1 MCVCVCV
8 RREGKRSPAQSPALG
23 PARHGVNRR
32 TTPPPPPPLPPFYSW
47 GALEGGP
54 VTESSEEELPQPPP
68 PPPPPPLRR
77 EPPPP
82 PSPLLAALGASGG
95 AMAARGAP
103 RRLLLGSFWVAF
115 LLGQR
120 PESSVAAAAAARSSS
135 SPQQQNLPP
144 AGPTVRTFTPFYF
157 TVEPVDTLSVRASSV
172 ILNCSAYCESS
183 PKIEWKKDGTFLN
196 LVSDDRRQLLPD
208 GSLLINSVVHSK
220 HNKPD
225 EGHYQCVA
233 TVESLGTIVSRTAK
247 LTVAGLP
254 RFISQ
259 PESASVYRGNSIVL
273 NCEVNA
279 DLAPFVRWELDHEP
293 LFLDDRVFKL
303 PSGALI
309 ISNAT
314 DEDGGTYCCIIEI
327 GGSPKYSDE
336 AEIKVLPESEV
347 ASNQVFLRQPSS
359 LTKITGQN
367 AVLPC
372 VATGIPI
379 PVIRWTRNEEELV
392 TESSK
397 NYLLLAGGTLKI
409 NDITED
415 DAGTYTCIAENGNE
429 TIEAQADLIVQA
441 PPEFLKQPSNIYAH
455 ESMDIVFEC
464 DVTGKPTPTVKWVK
478 NGDVV
483 IPSDYFKIV
492 NEHDLQVLGLVK
504 SDEGFYQCI
513 ADNDVGNI
521 QSGAQ
526 LIILDHDV
534 AIPTL
539 PPTSLTSATTDHLAP
554 ATSGPLPS
562 APRDVVASLVSTRF
576 IKLTWRTPAS
586 DPHGDNLTYSVFY
599 TRETVNRE
607 RVENTSHP
615 GEMQVTIQNL
625 MPESVYV
632 FRVVAQ
638 NKHGPGES
646 SLPLKVAT
654 QPEVQLPGPAPN
666 IRAYANSPTSIT
678 ISWATPLSGNGEIQ
692 NYKLYYMEK
701 GADNEQDIDVG
712 GLSYTISGLKKY
724 TEYSFRV
731 VAYNK
736 HGPGVSTQDVVVRT
750 LSDVPSAA
758 PQNLTLEVQNSKSI
772 MMHWQPPPA
781 GTHNGQITGYKI
793 RYRKVT
799 RKSDVTDIV
808 GTQLSQLIEGLERG
822 TEYSFRVA
830 ALTVNGTGLP
840 TDWVSAETFESDL
853 DESRV
858 PEVPSSLHVRP
869 LVTSIVVSWTPPEN
883 QNIVVRGY
891 AIGYGVGSP
900 HAQTIKVDYK
910 QRYYTIENLDP
921 SSHYVITLKAYNNVG
936 EGIPLYESA
945 VTRAYTDTS
954 EVDLFVVN
962 APYTPVPDPSP
973 MMPPVGV
980 QASILSHDTIRITW
994 ADNSLP
1000 KNQKVSD
1007 ARYYTVRWKTNIPA
1021 NTKYK
1026 TANTTTL
1033 SFLVTGLKPNTLY
1046 EFSVMV
1052 TKGRRSSTWS
1062 MTAHGTTFELVPTS
1076 PPKDVTVVSKEGK
1089 PRTIIVNWQP
1099 PSEANGKI
1107 TGYIIYYSTDVNAE
1121 IHDWVI
1127 EPVVGNRLTHQI
1139 QELTL
1144 DTAYYFKIQA
1154 RNSKGMGPMSEAV
1167 QFRTPKALGS
1177 AGKGNRPVDV
1187 GPDYK
1192 TPMSG
1197 SNSPHGSPS
1206 PLEYNMLLV
1215 IIVSVGVI
1223 TIVVV
1228 VIVAVFCTRRTTS
1241 HQKKKRAA
1249 CKSVN
1254 GSHKYKGN
1262 SKDVKPP
1269 DLWIHHERLEL
1280 KPIDK
1285 SPDPNPIMT
1294 DTPIPRN
1301 SQDITPVDNSMDSNI
1316 HQRRNSYRG
1325 HESEDSMSTL
1335 AGRRGMRPKMMMPF
1349 DSQPPQPVISA
1360 HPIHSLDNP
1369 HHHFHSGSLA
1379 SPTCSYLHHQ
1389 ANPWPV
1395 GTSVSHSDRANSTES
1410 VRNTPSTDT
1419 MPASSSQT
1427 CCADH
1432 QEPESA
1438 TGSYLPSTQEEETSQ
1453 SLPTAHVRPSH
1464 PLKSFAVPAVPP
1476 TGATYDPA
1484 LPSTPLL
1491 SQQASSHPVHSV
1503 KTASIGTLGRT
1514 RPPMPVVVP
1523 SAPEVQETTRMLEDS
1538 ESNYEPDELTKE
1550 MAHLEGL
1557 MKDLNAITTA

>member
-1 MCVCVCV
+1 MVAW
-8 RREGKRSPAQSPALG
+8 K
-23 PARHGVNRR
+23 
-32 TTPPPPPPLPPFYSW
+32 PLP
-47 GALEGGP
+47 
-54 VTESSEEELPQPPP
+54 
-68 PPPPPPLRR
+68 
-77 EPPPP
+77 
-82 PSPLLAALGASGG
+82 
-95 AMAARGAP
+95 
-103 RRLLLGSFWVAF
+103 
-115 LLGQR
+115 LGQEQR
-120 PESSVAAAAAARSSS
+120 DDGSEAPTSGPGTVGLSTLVWWSGVLCVFVVWNQVAACLQRGGFGVFQATQDLGKLPEYFMDELRILLPTAIIWIRNV
-135 SPQQQNLPP
+135 SPKIHVLRLDPHLAVLWEGAN
-144 AGPTVRTFTPFYF
+144 VRTFTPFYF
-157 TVEPVDTLSVRASSV
+157 LVEPVDTLSIRGSSV
-172 ILNCSAYCESS
+172 VLNCSAYSEPS

-196 LVSDDRRQLLPD
+196 LISDDRRQLLPD
-208 GSLLINSVVHSK
+208 GSLFISNVVHSK

-225 EGHYQCVA
+225 EGYYQCVA
-233 TVESLGTIVSRTAK
+233 TVDSLGTIVSKTAK

-254 RFISQ
+254 RFTSQ
-259 PESASVYRGNSIVL
+259 PEPSSVYAGNSAVL

-279 DLAPFVRWELDHEP
+279 DLVLFVRWEQNRQP
-293 LFLDDRVFKL
+293 LLLDDRIIRL
-303 PSGALI
+303 PSGTLV
-309 ISNAT
+309 ISNT
-314 DEDGGTYCCIIEI
+314 TEGDGGLYRCIVES
-327 GGSPKYSDE
+327 GGPPKYSDE
-336 AEIKVLPESEV
+336 AELKILPDSEETP
-347 ASNQVFLRQPSS
+347 NLVFLKQPSS
-359 LTKITGQN
+359 LVRVIGQS

-372 VATGIPI
+372 VASGLPAPT
-379 PVIRWTRNEEELV
+379 IRWMKNEEALDI
-392 TESSK
+392 ESSER
-397 NYLLLAGGTLKI
+397 LVLLAGGSLEI
-409 NDITED
+409 SDITED
-415 DAGTYTCIAENGNE
+415 DAGTYFCIADNGND
-429 TIEAQADLIVQA
+429 TIETQAELTVQA
-441 PPEFLKQPSNIYAH
+441 QPEFLKQPANIYAH
-455 ESMDIVFEC
+455 ESMDIIFEC
-464 DVTGKPTPTVKWVK
+464 EVTGKPTPTVKWVK
-478 NGDVV
+478 NGDMV

-492 NEHDLQVLGLVK
+492 KEHNLQVLGLVK

-513 ADNDVGNI
+513 AENDVGNA
-521 QSGAQ
+521 QAGAQ
-526 LIILDHDV
+526 LIILEH
-534 AIPTL
+534 
-539 PPTSLTSATTDHLAP
+539 AP
-554 ATSGPLPS
+554 ATAGPLPS

-599 TRETVNRE
+599 TKEGIARE
-607 RVENTSHP
+607 RVENTSRP

-625 MPESVYV
+625 MPATVYI

-638 NKHGPGES
+638 NKHGSGES
-646 SLPLKVAT
+646 SAPLRVET

-666 IRAYANSPTSIT
+666 IRAYAASPTSIT
-678 ISWATPLSGNGEIQ
+678 VTWETPVSGNGEIQ

-701 GADNEQDIDVG
+701 GTDIEQDVDVSSH
-712 GLSYTISGLKKY
+712 SYTMHGLKKY

-736 HGPGVSTQDVVVRT
+736 HGPGVSTQDVAVRT

-758 PQNLTLEVQNSKSI
+758 PQNLTLEVRNSKSI
-772 MMHWQPPPA
+772 IIHWQPPSLA
-781 GTHNGQITGYKI
+781 TQNGPITGYKI
-793 RYRKVT
+793 RYRKAS
-799 RKSDVTDIV
+799 RKSDVTETLV
-808 GTQLSQLIEGLERG
+808 TGTQLSQLIEGLDRG
-822 TEYSFRVA
+822 TEYNFRVA
-830 ALTVNGTGLP
+830 ALTVNGTGP
-840 TDWVSAETFESDL
+840 ATDWLSAETFESDL
-853 DESRV
+853 DETRV

-891 AIGYGVGSP
+891 AIGYGIGSP

-921 SSHYVITLKAYNNVG
+921 SSHYVITLKAFNNVG

-945 VTRAYTDTS
+945 VTRPHTDTS
-954 EVDLFVVN
+954 EVDLFVIN
-962 APYTPVPDPSP
+962 APYTPVPDPTP

-1000 KNQKVSD
+1000 KHQKITDS
-1007 ARYYTVRWKTNIPA
+1007 RYYTVRWKTNIPA

-1026 TANTTTL
+1026 NANATTL
-1033 SFLVTGLKPNTLY
+1033 SYLVTGLKPNTLY

-1144 DTAYYFKIQA
+1144 DTPYYFKIQA

-1167 QFRTPKALGS
+1167 QFRTPK
-1177 AGKGNRPVDV
+1177 
-1187 GPDYK
+1187 
-1192 TPMSG
+1192 G

-1206 PLEYNMLLV
+1206 PLDSNMLLV
-1215 IIVSVGVI
+1215 IIVSVGII

-1228 VIVAVFCTRRTTS
+1228 VIIAVFCTRRTTS

-1316 HQRRNSYRG
+1316 HQRRNSYR
-1325 HESEDSMSTL
+1325 
-1335 AGRRGMRPKMMMPF
+1335 
-1349 DSQPPQPVISA
+1349 
-1360 HPIHSLDNP
+1360 
-1369 HHHFHSGSLA
+1369 
-1379 SPTCSYLHHQ
+1379 
-1389 ANPWPV
+1389 
-1395 GTSVSHSDRANSTES
+1395 ES

-1427 CCADH
+1427 CCTDH
-1432 QEPESA
+1432 QDPEGA
-1438 TGSYLPSTQEEETSQ
+1438 TSSSYLASSQEEDSGQ

-1464 PLKSFAVPAVPP
+1464 PLKSFAVPAIPP
-1476 TGATYDPA
+1476 PGPPTYDPA

-1491 SQQASSHPVHSV
+1491 SQQALNHHVHSV
-1503 KTASIGTLGRT
+1503 KTASIGTLGRS

-1538 ESNYEPDELTKE
+1538 ESSYEPDELTKE

>member
-1 MCVCVCV
+1 
-8 RREGKRSPAQSPALG
+8 
-23 PARHGVNRR
+23 
-32 TTPPPPPPLPPFYSW
+32 
-47 GALEGGP
+47 
-54 VTESSEEELPQPPP
+54 
-68 PPPPPPLRR
+68 
-77 EPPPP
+77 
-82 PSPLLAALGASGG
+82 
-95 AMAARGAP
+95 MAARGAA
-103 RRLLLGSFWVAF
+103 RRLLLGSLWLG
-115 LLGQR
+115 LLFGQR
-120 PESSVAAAAAARSSS
+120 PESSAAAAAARSSS
-135 SPQQQNLPP
+135 SSPQQNLPP

-157 TVEPVDTLSVRASSV
+157 IVEPVDTLSVRASSV

-254 RFISQ
+254 RFTTQ
-259 PESASVYRGNSIVL
+259 PESESVYRGNSIVL
-273 NCEVNA
+273 NCEVNP
-279 DLAPFVRWELDHEP
+279 DLAPFVRWELDHQP

-309 ISNAT
+309 VSNAT

-336 AEIKVLPESEV
+336 AEIKVLPESEI
-347 ASNQVFLRQPSS
+347 SSDLMFLRQPSS
-359 LTKITGQN
+359 LTKVTGQS

-372 VATGIPI
+372 VAAGIPI

-392 TESSK
+392 TESSQ
-397 NYLLLAGGTLKI
+397 NFLLLAGGTLKI

-415 DAGTYTCIAENGNE
+415 DTGTYTCIADNGNE
-429 TIEAQADLIVQA
+429 TIEAQADLTIQA

-464 DVTGKPTPTVKWVK
+464 DVTGKPSPTVKWVK

-492 NEHDLQVLGLVK
+492 DEHNLQVLGLVK

-513 ADNDVGNI
+513 AENDVGNI
-521 QSGAQ
+521 QAGAQ
-526 LIILDHDV
+526 LIIIDHDV

-554 ATSGPLPS
+554 ATTGPLPS

-586 DPHGDNLTYSVFY
+586 DPHGDNLTYSVYY
-599 TRETVNRE
+599 TKEAINRE

-625 MPESVYV
+625 MPETVYV
-632 FRVVAQ
+632 FRVVAH

-646 SLPLKVAT
+646 SVPLKVAT

-666 IRAYANSPTSIT
+666 IRAYAISPTSIT
-678 ISWATPLSGNGEIQ
+678 VSWATPLSGNGEIQ

-701 GADNEQDIDVG
+701 GTENEQDIDVG
-712 GLSYTISGLKKY
+712 GLSYTVTGLKKY
-724 TEYSFRV
+724 TEYSFRI

-736 HGPGVSTQDVVVRT
+736 HGPGVSTQDVVVQT

-758 PQNLTLEVQNSKSI
+758 PQNLSLEVQNSKSI
-772 MMHWQPPPA
+772 MMLWQPPPA

-799 RKSDVTDIV
+799 RKSDVTESIV

-830 ALTVNGTGLP
+830 ALTVNGTGLS
-840 TDWVSAETFESDL
+840 TDWISAETFESDL

-1033 SFLVTGLKPNTLY
+1033 SFLVSGLKPNTLY

-1167 QFRTPKALGS
+1167 QFRTPKALGA

-1187 GPDYK
+1187 GTDYK

-1206 PLEYNMLLV
+1206 PLEYNLLLV

-1438 TGSYLPSTQEEETSQ
+1438 TGSYLPSTQEEETGQ
-1453 SLPTAHVRPSH
+1453 NLPTAHVRPSH

-1523 SAPEVQETTRMLEDS
+1523 SAPEVQETTRMLEDT

>member
-1 MCVCVCV
+1 
-8 RREGKRSPAQSPALG
+8 
-23 PARHGVNRR
+23 
-32 TTPPPPPPLPPFYSW
+32 
-47 GALEGGP
+47 
-54 VTESSEEELPQPPP
+54 
-68 PPPPPPLRR
+68 
-77 EPPPP
+77 
-82 PSPLLAALGASGG
+82 
-95 AMAARGAP
+95 MAARGA
-103 RRLLLGSFWVAF
+103 RRLLVGSFWVVF
-115 LLGQR
+115 LFGQR
-120 PESSVAAAAAARSSS
+120 PELSAAARSSS
-135 SPQQQNLPP
+135 SPQQNLPP

-157 TVEPVDTLSVRASSV
+157 IVEPVDTLSVRASSV
-172 ILNCSAYCESS
+172 ILNCSAYCELS

-196 LVSDDRRQLLPD
+196 LVSDDRRQLLSD

-254 RFISQ
+254 RFTSQ
-259 PESASVYRGNSIVL
+259 PESASVYRGSSIIL

-279 DLAPFVRWELDHEP
+279 DLTPFVRWELDHQP

-327 GGSPKYSDE
+327 GGAPKYSDE
-336 AEIKVLPESEV
+336 AEIKVLPESEI
-347 ASNQVFLRQPSS
+347 ASNLVFLRQPLS
-359 LTKITGQN
+359 LTKVTGQN
-367 AVLPC
+367 AILPC
-372 VATGIPI
+372 VAAGIPI

-392 TESSK
+392 TESSQ
-397 NYLLLAGGTLKI
+397 NFLLLAGGILKI

-415 DAGTYTCIAENGNE
+415 DAGTYTCIADNGNE

-441 PPEFLKQPSNIYAH
+441 APEFLKQPSNIYAH

-464 DVTGKPTPTVKWVK
+464 DVAGKPTPSVKWVK

-492 NEHDLQVLGLVK
+492 NEHNLQVLGLVK

-521 QSGAQ
+521 QAGAQ

-554 ATSGPLPS
+554 ATTGPLPS

-586 DPHGDNLTYSVFY
+586 DPHGDNITYSVFY
-599 TRETVNRE
+599 TKEGINRE
-607 RVENTSHP
+607 RVENTSHS

-632 FRVVAQ
+632 FRVVAH

-646 SLPLKVAT
+646 SVPLKVAT

-666 IRAYANSPTSIT
+666 IRAYANSPTSVT

-701 GADNEQDIDVG
+701 GTDNEQDIDVG
-712 GLSYTISGLKKY
+712 GLSYTINGLKKY

-799 RKSDVTDIV
+799 RKSDVTESIV

-830 ALTVNGTGLP
+830 ALTVNGTGP
-840 TDWVSAETFESDL
+840 STDWVSAETFESDL

-945 VTRAYTDTS
+945 VTRAYT
-954 EVDLFVVN
+954 
-962 APYTPVPDPSP
+962 VPDPSP

-1167 QFRTPKALGS
+1167 QFRTPKAESSDKMSNDQALGS
-1177 AGKGNRPVDV
+1177 GGKGNPVDV
-1187 GPDYK
+1187 GTDYK

-1206 PLEYNMLLV
+1206 PLEYNMLLI

-1379 SPTCSYLHHQ
+1379 SPTCNYLHHQ

-1432 QEPESA
+1432 QESESA
-1438 TGSYLPSTQEEETSQ
+1438 TGSYLPSTQEEEASQ
-1453 SLPTAHVRPSH
+1453 NLPTAHVRPSH

-1491 SQQASSHPVHSV
+1491 SQQTSSHPVHSV

>member
-1 MCVCVCV
+1 
-8 RREGKRSPAQSPALG
+8 
-23 PARHGVNRR
+23 
-32 TTPPPPPPLPPFYSW
+32 
-47 GALEGGP
+47 
-54 VTESSEEELPQPPP
+54 
-68 PPPPPPLRR
+68 
-77 EPPPP
+77 
-82 PSPLLAALGASGG
+82 
-95 AMAARGAP
+95 MAAGRA
-103 RRLLLGSFWVAF
+103 RRLLGSLWIAL
-115 LLGQR
+115 LLGQ
-120 PESSVAAAAAARSSS
+120 PDPAGAAARSGSQS
-135 SPQQQNLPP
+135 LL
-144 AGPTVRTFTPFYF
+144 AGSLVRTFTPFYF
-157 TVEPVDTLSVRASSV
+157 LVEPVDVLSVRGASV
-172 ILNCSAYCESS
+172 IMNCSAYCETS

-225 EGHYQCVA
+225 EGYYQCVA
-233 TVESLGTIVSRTAK
+233 TVESLGTIISRTAK

-254 RFISQ
+254 RFTSQ
-259 PESASVYRGNSIVL
+259 PESSSVSKGNSAIL
-273 NCEVNA
+273 NCEVNV
-279 DLAPFVRWELDHEP
+279 DLAPFVRWEQDRQP
-293 LFLDDRVFKL
+293 VFLDERVFKL

-314 DEDGGTYCCIIEI
+314 DADGGVYRCIVES
-327 GGSPKYSDE
+327 GGTPKYSDE
-336 AEIKVLPESEV
+336 AELKILPDPEEP
-347 ASNQVFLRQPSS
+347 QKLVFVRQPSS
-359 LTKITGQN
+359 LTKVTGQS
-367 AVLPC
+367 AVFPC
-372 VATGIPI
+372 VAIGFPA
-379 PVIRWTRNEEELV
+379 PSIRWTRNEEELI
-392 TESSK
+392 TEGHGRF
-397 NYLLLAGGTLKI
+397 LLLAGGSLELS
-409 NDITED
+409 DVTEG
-415 DAGTYTCIAENGNE
+415 DAGTYTCIADNGNE
-429 TIEAQADLIVQA
+429 TIEAQAELAVQV
-441 PPEFLKQPSNIYAH
+441 PPEFLKRPANIYAH

-464 DVTGKPTPTVKWVK
+464 EVTGKPTPTVKWVK
-478 NGDVV
+478 NGDMV

-492 NEHDLQVLGLVK
+492 KEHNLQVLGLVK

-513 ADNDVGNI
+513 AENDVGNA
-521 QSGAQ
+521 QAGAQ
-526 LIILDHDV
+526 LIILDLDV

-539 PPTSLTSATTDHLAP
+539 PPTSLTSATNDHLAP
-554 ATSGPLPS
+554 ATTGPLPS
-562 APRDVVASLVSTRF
+562 APRDVVATLVSTRF
-576 IKLTWRTPAS
+576 IRLTWRTPVS
-586 DPHGDNLTYSVFY
+586 DPQGDNLTYSIFY
-599 TRETVNRE
+599 TKEGINRE
-607 RVENTSHP
+607 RVENTSRP
-615 GEMQVTIQNL
+615 GETQVTIQNL
-625 MPESVYV
+625 MPETVYV

-646 SLPLKVAT
+646 SVPLKVAT

-666 IRAYANSPTSIT
+666 IRAYATSPTSVT
-678 ISWATPLSGNGEIQ
+678 VSWETPLSGNGEIQ

-701 GADNEQDIDVG
+701 GQDTEQDVDVG
-712 GLSYTISGLKKY
+712 GLSYTINGLKKY

-736 HGPGVSTQDVVVRT
+736 HGPGVSTQDVVART
-750 LSDVPSAA
+750 LSDVPSAP
-758 PQNLTLEVQNSKSI
+758 PQNLTLEVRNSKSI
-772 MMHWQPPPA
+772 MLHWQPPPA
-781 GTHNGQITGYKI
+781 GTHSGQITGYKI
-793 RYRKVT
+793 RYRKVS
-799 RKSDVTDIV
+799 RKSDVTESIG
-808 GTQLSQLIEGLERG
+808 GTQLFQLIEGLERG

-830 ALTVNGTGLP
+830 ALTVNGTGP
-840 TDWVSAETFESDL
+840 ATDWVSAETFESDL
-853 DESRV
+853 DETRV

-891 AIGYGVGSP
+891 AIGYGIGSP

-921 SSHYVITLKAYNNVG
+921 SSHYVITLKAFNNVG

-945 VTRAYTDTS
+945 VTRPHS
-954 EVDLFVVN
+954 
-962 APYTPVPDPSP
+962 VPDPSP

-1000 KNQKVSD
+1000 KNQKITD

-1026 TANTTTL
+1026 TANATTL
-1033 SFLVTGLKPNTLY
+1033 SYLVTGLKPNTLY

-1144 DTAYYFKIQA
+1144 DTPYYFKIQA

-1167 QFRTPKALGS
+1167 QFRTPKAESSDKMPNDQASGS
-1177 AGKGNRPVDV
+1177 AGKGSRPLDI

-1192 TPMSG
+1192 PPLGG
-1197 SNSPHGSPS
+1197 SNSPHGSPTS
-1206 PLEYNMLLV
+1206 PLDSNMLLV

-1223 TIVVV
+1223 TIVIV

-1379 SPTCSYLHHQ
+1379 SPTRSYLHHQ
-1389 ANPWPV
+1389 VNPWPI
-1395 GTSVSHSDRANSTES
+1395 GTSMSHSDRANSTES

-1419 MPASSSQT
+1419 MPAASSQT
-1427 CCADH
+1427 CADH
-1432 QEPESA
+1432 QDPESSA
-1438 TGSYLPSTQEEETSQ
+1438 GSYLANAQEEDSAQ

-1476 TGATYDPA
+1476 AGATYDPA

-1491 SQQASSHPVHSV
+1491 TQQASNHPVHSV

-1523 SAPEVQETTRMLEDS
+1523 SAPDVQETARMLEDS

>member
-1 MCVCVCV
+1 
-8 RREGKRSPAQSPALG
+8 
-23 PARHGVNRR
+23 
-32 TTPPPPPPLPPFYSW
+32 
-47 GALEGGP
+47 
-54 VTESSEEELPQPPP
+54 
-68 PPPPPPLRR
+68 
-77 EPPPP
+77 
-82 PSPLLAALGASGG
+82 
-95 AMAARGAP
+95 MAAERGA
-103 RRLLLGSFWVAF
+103 RRLPGTSSLRLCCLLLLLPLLLG
-115 LLGQR
+115 R
-120 PESSVAAAAAARSSS
+120 PPPAAAARSGSPPQSAGSS
-135 SPQQQNLPP
+135 I
-144 AGPTVRTFTPFYF
+144 RKFTPFYF
-157 TVEPVDTLSVRASSV
+157 LVEPVDTLSVRGSSV
-172 ILNCSAYCESS
+172 ILNCSAYSEPS

-208 GSLLINSVVHSK
+208 GSLFISNVVHSK

-225 EGHYQCVA
+225 EGYYQCVA

-254 RFISQ
+254 RFASQ
-259 PESASVYRGNSIVL
+259 PEPSSVYAGNSAIL
-273 NCEVNA
+273 NCEVNV
-279 DLAPFVRWELDHEP
+279 DLVPFVRWEQNRQP
-293 LFLDDRVFKL
+293 LLLDDRIIKL
-303 PSGALI
+303 PSGTLVI
-309 ISNAT
+309 NNAT
-314 DEDGGTYCCIIEI
+314 EGDGGLYRCVVES
-327 GGSPKYSDE
+327 GGPPKYSDE
-336 AEIKVLPESEV
+336 AELKVLLPDPEFT
-347 ASNQVFLRQPSS
+347 SNLVFLKQPSS
-359 LTKITGQN
+359 LVRVIGQSV
-367 AVLPC
+367 VLPC
-372 VATGIPI
+372 VASGLPI
-379 PVIRWTRNEEELV
+379 PTIRWMKNEEALD
-392 TESSK
+392 TESSEK
-397 NYLLLAGGTLKI
+397 LVLLAGGSLEI
-409 NDITED
+409 SDVTED
-415 DAGTYTCIAENGNE
+415 DAGTYFCIADNGNE
-429 TIEAQADLIVQA
+429 TIEAQAELTVQA
-441 PPEFLKQPSNIYAH
+441 QPEFLKQPTNIYAH

-464 DVTGKPTPTVKWVK
+464 EVTGKPTPTVKWIK
-478 NGDVV
+478 NGDMV

-492 NEHDLQVLGLVK
+492 KEHNLQVLGLVK

-513 ADNDVGNI
+513 AENDVGNA
-521 QSGAQ
+521 QAGAQ
-526 LIILDHDV
+526 LIILEH
-534 AIPTL
+534 
-539 PPTSLTSATTDHLAP
+539 AP
-554 ATSGPLPS
+554 ATTGPLPS

-599 TRETVNRE
+599 TKEGIARE
-607 RVENTSHP
+607 RVENTSRP

-625 MPESVYV
+625 MPATVYV

-638 NKHGPGES
+638 NKHGSGES
-646 SLPLKVAT
+646 SAPLRVET

-666 IRAYANSPTSIT
+666 IRAYAASPTSIT
-678 ISWATPLSGNGEIQ
+678 VTWETPLSGNGEIQ

-701 GADNEQDIDVG
+701 GTDKEQDVDV
-712 GLSYTISGLKKY
+712 SSHSHTINGLKKY

-736 HGPGVSTQDVVVRT
+736 HGPGVSTQDVAVRT
-750 LSDVPSAA
+750 LSDVPGAA
-758 PQNLTLEVQNSKSI
+758 PQNLSLEVRNSKSI
-772 MMHWQPPPA
+772 VIHWQPPPPA
-781 GTHNGQITGYKI
+781 TQNGQIIGYKI
-793 RYRKVT
+793 RYRKAS
-799 RKSDVTDIV
+799 RKSDVTETLV
-808 GTQLSQLIEGLERG
+808 PGTQLSQLIEGLDRG
-822 TEYSFRVA
+822 TEYNFRVA
-830 ALTVNGTGLP
+830 ALTVNGTGP
-840 TDWVSAETFESDL
+840 ATDWLSAETFESDL
-853 DESRV
+853 DETRV

-891 AIGYGVGSP
+891 AIGYGIGSP

-921 SSHYVITLKAYNNVG
+921 SSHYVITLKAFNNVG

-945 VTRAYTDTS
+945 VTRPHTDTS
-954 EVDLFVVN
+954 EVDLFVIN
-962 APYTPVPDPSP
+962 APYTPVPDPTP

-1000 KNQKVSD
+1000 KHQKITDS
-1007 ARYYTVRWKTNIPA
+1007 RYYTVRWKTNIPA

-1026 TANTTTL
+1026 NANATTL
-1033 SFLVTGLKPNTLY
+1033 SYLVTGLKANTLY

-1062 MTAHGTTFELVPTS
+1062 MTAHGTTFEFVPTS

-1144 DTAYYFKIQA
+1144 DTPYYFKIQA

-1167 QFRTPKALGS
+1167 QFRTPKASGS
-1177 AGKGNRPVDV
+1177 AGKGSRLPDL
-1187 GPDYK
+1187 GSDYK
-1192 TPMSG
+1192 PPMSG
-1197 SNSPHGSPS
+1197 SNSPHGSPTS
-1206 PLEYNMLLV
+1206 PLDSSMLLV
-1215 IIVSVGVI
+1215 IIVSVGVV

-1228 VIVAVFCTRRTTS
+1228 VVIAVFCTRRTTS

-1349 DSQPPQPVISA
+1349 DSQPPQ
-1360 HPIHSLDNP
+1360 
-1369 HHHFHSGSLA
+1369 
-1379 SPTCSYLHHQ
+1379 Q
-1389 ANPWPV
+1389 
-1395 GTSVSHSDRANSTES
+1395 S

-1427 CCADH
+1427 CCTDH
-1432 QEPESA
+1432 QDPEGA
-1438 TGSYLPSTQEEETSQ
+1438 TSSSYLASSQEEDSGQ

-1464 PLKSFAVPAVPP
+1464 PLKSFAVPAIPP
-1476 TGATYDPA
+1476 PGPPTYDPT

-1491 SQQASSHPVHSV
+1491 SQQALNHHIHSV
-1503 KTASIGTLGRT
+1503 KTASIGTLGRS

-1538 ESNYEPDELTKE
+1538 ESSYEPDELTKE

>member
-1 MCVCVCV
+1 
-8 RREGKRSPAQSPALG
+8 
-23 PARHGVNRR
+23 
-32 TTPPPPPPLPPFYSW
+32 
-47 GALEGGP
+47 
-54 VTESSEEELPQPPP
+54 
-68 PPPPPPLRR
+68 
-77 EPPPP
+77 
-82 PSPLLAALGASGG
+82 
-95 AMAARGAP
+95 MAAHGAP
-103 RRLLLGSFWVAF
+103 WRLLLGSFWVAF

-120 PESSVAAAAAARSSS
+120 PESSVAAAAARSSS
-135 SPQQQNLPP
+135 SPQQQSLPP

-157 TVEPVDTLSVRASSV
+157 IVEPVDTLSVRASSV

-336 AEIKVLPESEV
+336 AEIKVLPESDV

-392 TESSK
+392 TESSQ

-409 NDITED
+409 NDITEG
-415 DAGTYTCIAENGNE
+415 DAGTYTCIADNGNE

-521 QSGAQ
+521 QAGAQ
-526 LIILDHDV
+526 LIILDH
-534 AIPTL
+534 
-539 PPTSLTSATTDHLAP
+539 AP

-599 TRETVNRE
+599 TKETVNRE

-701 GADNEQDIDVG
+701 AADNEQDIDVG

-799 RKSDVTDIV
+799 RKSDVTESIV
-808 GTQLSQLIEGLERG
+808 GTQLSQLIGGLEQG

>member
-1 MCVCVCV
+1 
-8 RREGKRSPAQSPALG
+8 
-23 PARHGVNRR
+23 
-32 TTPPPPPPLPPFYSW
+32 
-47 GALEGGP
+47 
-54 VTESSEEELPQPPP
+54 
-68 PPPPPPLRR
+68 
-77 EPPPP
+77 
-82 PSPLLAALGASGG
+82 
-95 AMAARGAP
+95 MAAERRA
-103 RRLLLGSFWVAF
+103 RRLLSTSSFWLCC
-115 LLGQR
+115 LLLLERRASG
-120 PESSVAAAAAARSSS
+120 AAAARSG
-135 SPQQQNLPP
+135 SPPQFP
-144 AGPTVRTFTPFYF
+144 GFSIRTFTPFYF
-157 TVEPVDTLSVRASSV
+157 LVEPVDTLSIRGSSV
-172 ILNCSAYCESS
+172 ILNCSAYSEPS

-208 GSLLINSVVHSK
+208 GSLFISNVVHSK

-225 EGHYQCVA
+225 EGYYQCVA

-254 RFISQ
+254 RFSSQ
-259 PESASVYRGNSIVL
+259 PEPSSVYVGNSAIL

-279 DLAPFVRWELDHEP
+279 DLVPFVRWEQNRQP
-293 LFLDDRVFKL
+293 LLLDDRLTKL
-303 PSGALI
+303 PSGTLV

-314 DEDGGTYCCIIEI
+314 EGDGGLYRCIVES
-327 GGSPKYSDE
+327 GGPPKYTDE
-336 AEIKVLPESEV
+336 VELKVLPEMRAVSALEARDSTTEWLTFKDPEV
-347 ASNQVFLRQPSS
+347 TSNLVFLKQPSS
-359 LTKITGQN
+359 LVRVIGQS

-372 VATGIPI
+372 VASGLPTPT
-379 PVIRWTRNEEELV
+379 IRWMKNEEALD
-392 TESSK
+392 TESSER
-397 NYLLLAGGTLKI
+397 LVLLAGGSLEI
-409 NDITED
+409 SDVTED
-415 DAGTYTCIAENGNE
+415 DAGTYFCIADNGNE
-429 TIEAQADLIVQA
+429 TIEAQAELTVQA
-441 PPEFLKQPSNIYAH
+441 QPEFLKQPTNIYAH

-464 DVTGKPTPTVKWVK
+464 EVTGKPTPTVKWVK
-478 NGDVV
+478 NGDMV

-492 NEHDLQVLGLVK
+492 KEHNLQVLGLVK

-513 ADNDVGNI
+513 AENDVGNA
-521 QSGAQ
+521 QAGAQ
-526 LIILDHDV
+526 LIILEHDV

-554 ATSGPLPS
+554 ATTGPLPS

-599 TRETVNRE
+599 TKEGIARE
-607 RVENTSHP
+607 RVENTSRP

-625 MPESVYV
+625 MPATVYI
-632 FRVVAQ
+632 FRVMAQ
-638 NKHGPGES
+638 NKHGSGES
-646 SLPLKVAT
+646 SAPLRVET

-666 IRAYANSPTSIT
+666 IRAYATSPTSIT
-678 ISWATPLSGNGEIQ
+678 VTWETPLSGNGEIQ

-701 GADNEQDIDVG
+701 GTDKEQDVDV
-712 GLSYTISGLKKY
+712 SSHSHTINGLKKY

-736 HGPGVSTQDVVVRT
+736 HGPGVSTQDVAVQT
-750 LSDVPSAA
+750 FSDVPSAA
-758 PQNLTLEVQNSKSI
+758 PQNLSLEVRNSKI
-772 MMHWQPPPA
+772 IVIHWQPPPPA
-781 GTHNGQITGYKI
+781 TQNGQITGYKV
-793 RYRKVT
+793 RYRKAS
-799 RKSDVTDIV
+799 RKSDVTETLV
-808 GTQLSQLIEGLERG
+808 TGTQLSQLIEGLDRG
-822 TEYSFRVA
+822 TEYNFRVA
-830 ALTVNGTGLP
+830 ALTVNGTGP
-840 TDWVSAETFESDL
+840 ATDWLSAETFESDL
-853 DESRV
+853 DETRV

-891 AIGYGVGSP
+891 AIGYGIGSP

-921 SSHYVITLKAYNNVG
+921 SSHYVITLKAFNNVG

-945 VTRAYTDTS
+945 VTRPHT
-954 EVDLFVVN
+954 
-962 APYTPVPDPSP
+962 VPDPTP

-1000 KNQKVSD
+1000 KHQKITDS
-1007 ARYYTVRWKTNIPA
+1007 RYYTVRWKTNIPA

-1026 TANTTTL
+1026 NANATTL
-1033 SFLVTGLKPNTLY
+1033 SYLVTGLKPNTLY

-1144 DTAYYFKIQA
+1144 DTPYYFKIQA

-1167 QFRTPKALGS
+1167 QFRTPKDS
-1177 AGKGNRPVDV
+1177 
-1187 GPDYK
+1187 
-1192 TPMSG
+1192 
-1197 SNSPHGSPS
+1197 
-1206 PLEYNMLLV
+1206 NMLLV

-1228 VIVAVFCTRRTTS
+1228 VIIAVFCTRRTTS

-1369 HHHFHSGSLA
+1369 HHHFHSSSLA
-1379 SPTCSYLHHQ
+1379 SPARSHLYH
-1389 ANPWPV
+1389 PGSSWPI
-1395 GTSVSHSDRANSTES
+1395 GTSMSLSDRANSTES

-1427 CCADH
+1427 CCTDH
-1432 QEPESA
+1432 QDPEGA
-1438 TGSYLPSTQEEETSQ
+1438 TSSSYLASSQEEDSGQ

-1464 PLKSFAVPAVPP
+1464 PLKSFAVPAIPP
-1476 TGATYDPA
+1476 PGPPTYDPA

-1491 SQQASSHPVHSV
+1491 SQQALNHHIHSV
-1503 KTASIGTLGRT
+1503 KTASIGTLGRS

-1538 ESNYEPDELTKE
+1538 ESSYEPDELTKE

>member
-1 MCVCVCV
+1 
-8 RREGKRSPAQSPALG
+8 
-23 PARHGVNRR
+23 
-32 TTPPPPPPLPPFYSW
+32 
-47 GALEGGP
+47 
-54 VTESSEEELPQPPP
+54 
-68 PPPPPPLRR
+68 
-77 EPPPP
+77 
-82 PSPLLAALGASGG
+82 
-95 AMAARGAP
+95 MAAEPGAW
-103 RRLLLGSFWVAF
+103 RLLSTSFWLCCLLLLGRRAPGV
-115 LLGQR
+115 
-120 PESSVAAAAAARSSS
+120 AAARSGSPPQSS
-135 SPQQQNLPP
+135 GSSI
-144 AGPTVRTFTPFYF
+144 RTFTPFYF
-157 TVEPVDTLSVRASSV
+157 LVEPVDTLSVRGSSV
-172 ILNCSAYCESS
+172 ILNCSAYSEPS
-183 PKIEWKKDGTFLN
+183 PKIEWKKDGTLLN

-208 GSLLINSVVHSK
+208 GSLFISSVVHSK

-225 EGHYQCVA
+225 EGYYQCVA

-254 RFISQ
+254 RFASQ
-259 PESASVYRGNSIVL
+259 PEPSSVYVGNSAVL

-279 DLAPFVRWELDHEP
+279 DLVPFVRWEQNKQP
-293 LFLDDRVFKL
+293 LLLDDRVIKL
-303 PSGALI
+303 PSGMLV

-314 DEDGGTYCCIIEI
+314 EGDGGLYRCMVES
-327 GGSPKYSDE
+327 GGPPKYSEE
-336 AEIKVLPESEV
+336 AELKVLPDPG
-347 ASNQVFLRQPSS
+347 ATSNLVFLKQPSS
-359 LTKITGQN
+359 LIRVIGQS

-372 VATGIPI
+372 VASGLPTPS
-379 PVIRWTRNEEELV
+379 IRWVKNQETV
-392 TESSK
+392 DTESSGR
-397 NYLLLAGGTLKI
+397 LVLLAGGSLEI
-409 NDITED
+409 DDVTED
-415 DAGTYTCIAENGNE
+415 DAGTYFCIADNGNE
-429 TIEAQADLIVQA
+429 TIEAQAELTVQA
-441 PPEFLKQPSNIYAH
+441 QPEFLKQPTNIYAH

-464 DVTGKPTPTVKWVK
+464 EVTGKPTPTVKWVK
-478 NGDVV
+478 NGDMV

-492 NEHDLQVLGLVK
+492 KEHNLQVLGLVK

-513 ADNDVGNI
+513 AENDVGNA
-521 QSGAQ
+521 QAGAQ
-526 LIILDHDV
+526 LIILEHDV

-554 ATSGPLPS
+554 ATAGPLPS

-599 TRETVNRE
+599 TKEGIARE
-607 RVENTSHP
+607 RVENTSRP

-625 MPESVYV
+625 MPATVYI
-632 FRVVAQ
+632 FRVMAQ

-646 SLPLKVAT
+646 SAPLRVET

-666 IRAYANSPTSIT
+666 IRACATSPTSIT
-678 ISWATPLSGNGEIQ
+678 VTWETPLSGNGEIQ

-701 GADNEQDIDVG
+701 GTDKEQDVDV
-712 GLSYTISGLKKY
+712 SSHSHTINGLKKY

-736 HGPGVSTQDVVVRT
+736 HGPGVSTQDVAVRT
-750 LSDVPSAA
+750 FSDVPSAA
-758 PQNLTLEVQNSKSI
+758 PQNLSLEVRNSKSI
-772 MMHWQPPPA
+772 VIHWQPPPPA
-781 GTHNGQITGYKI
+781 AQNGEITGYKV
-793 RYRKVT
+793 RYRKAS
-799 RKSDVTDIV
+799 RKSDVTETLV
-808 GTQLSQLIEGLERG
+808 SGTQLSQLIEGLDRG
-822 TEYSFRVA
+822 TEYNFRVA
-830 ALTVNGTGLP
+830 ALTVNGTGP
-840 TDWVSAETFESDL
+840 ATDWLSAETFESDL
-853 DESRV
+853 DETRV

-891 AIGYGVGSP
+891 AIGYGIGSP

-921 SSHYVITLKAYNNVG
+921 SSHYVITLKAFNNVG

-945 VTRAYTDTS
+945 VTRPHTDTS
-954 EVDLFVVN
+954 EVDLFVIN
-962 APYTPVPDPSP
+962 APYTPVPDPTP

-1000 KNQKVSD
+1000 KHQKITDS
-1007 ARYYTVRWKTNIPA
+1007 RYYTVRWKTNIPA

-1026 TANTTTL
+1026 NANATTL
-1033 SFLVTGLKPNTLY
+1033 SYLVTGLKPNTLY

-1144 DTAYYFKIQA
+1144 DTPYYFKIQA

-1167 QFRTPKALGS
+1167 QFRTPKASGS
-1177 AGKGNRPVDV
+1177 AGKGSRLPDL
-1187 GPDYK
+1187 GSDYK
-1192 TPMSG
+1192 PPMSG
-1197 SNSPHGSPS
+1197 SNSPHGSPTS
-1206 PLEYNMLLV
+1206 PLDSNMLLV

-1228 VIVAVFCTRRTTS
+1228 VIIAVFCTRRTTS

-1369 HHHFHSGSLA
+1369 HHHFHSSSLA
-1379 SPTCSYLHHQ
+1379 SPARSHLYHPGS
-1389 ANPWPV
+1389 PWPI
-1395 GTSVSHSDRANSTES
+1395 GTSMSLSDRANSTES

-1427 CCADH
+1427 CCTDH
-1432 QEPESA
+1432 QDPEGA
-1438 TGSYLPSTQEEETSQ
+1438 TSSSYLASSQEEDSGQ

-1464 PLKSFAVPAVPP
+1464 PLKSFAVPAIPP
-1476 TGATYDPA
+1476 TGPPTYDPA

-1491 SQQASSHPVHSV
+1491 SQQALNHHIHAV
-1503 KTASIGTLGRT
+1503 KTASIGTLGRS

-1538 ESNYEPDELTKE
+1538 ESSYEPDELTKE

>member
-1 MCVCVCV
+1 MAAERGARLPGAASFWLGCLLLLG
-8 RREGKRSPAQSPALG
+8 RRAPAGAARSNSA
-23 PARHGVNRR
+23 
-32 TTPPPPPPLPPFYSW
+32 
-47 GALEGGP
+47 
-54 VTESSEEELPQPPP
+54 
-68 PPPPPPLRR
+68 
-77 EPPPP
+77 P
-82 PSPLLAALGASGG
+82 PSPGAS
-95 AMAARGAP
+95 
-103 RRLLLGSFWVAF
+103 
-115 LLGQR
+115 
-120 PESSVAAAAAARSSS
+120 
-135 SPQQQNLPP
+135 
-144 AGPTVRTFTPFYF
+144 VRTFTPFHF
-157 TVEPVDTLSVRASSV
+157 LVEPADTLSVRGSSV
-172 ILNCSAYCESS
+172 VLNCSAYSEPP

-196 LVSDDRRQLLPD
+196 LVSDDRRQLLAD
-208 GSLLINSVVHSK
+208 GSLFISSVVHSK

-225 EGHYQCVA
+225 EGYYQCVA
-233 TVESLGTIVSRTAK
+233 TGDSLGTIVSRTAK

-254 RFISQ
+254 RFTSQ
-259 PESASVYRGNSIVL
+259 PEPSSVYSGSTAIL

-279 DLAPFVRWELDHEP
+279 DLVPFVRWEQNKQP
-293 LFLDDRVFKL
+293 LLLDDRVLKL
-303 PSGALI
+303 PGGTLVIA
-309 ISNAT
+309 NAT
-314 DEDGGTYCCIIEI
+314 EGDGGLYRCVVES
-327 GGSPKYSDE
+327 GGPPKYSEE
-336 AEIKVLPESEV
+336 AELQVLPDPEV
-347 ASNQVFLRQPSS
+347 SSNLVFLKQPSA
-359 LTKITGQN
+359 LVRVAGQRV
-367 AVLPC
+367 VLPC
-372 VATGIPI
+372 VAAGLPAPT
-379 PVIRWTRNEEELV
+379 VRWRKQEEALD
-392 TESSK
+392 TASSER
-397 NYLLLAGGTLKI
+397 LTLLAGGSLEI
-409 NDITED
+409 SDVTED
-415 DAGTYTCIAENGNE
+415 DAGIYFCVADNGNE
-429 TIEAQADLIVQA
+429 TIEASAELTVQT
-441 PPEFLKQPSNIYAH
+441 PPEFLKQPTNTYAH

-464 DVTGKPTPTVKWVK
+464 EVAGKPTPTVKWVK
-478 NGDVV
+478 NGDMV

-492 NEHDLQVLGLVK
+492 KEHNLQVLGLVK

-513 ADNDVGNI
+513 AENDFGNV
-521 QSGAQ
+521 QAGAQ
-526 LIILDHDV
+526 LIILEHDV

-554 ATSGPLPS
+554 ATTGPLPS

-586 DPHGDNLTYSVFY
+586 EPHGDNLTYSVFY
-599 TRETVNRE
+599 TREGVARE

-625 MPESVYV
+625 LPATVYL
-632 FRVVAQ
+632 FRVTAQ
-638 NKHGPGES
+638 NKHGSGES
-646 SLPLKVAT
+646 SAPLRVET

-666 IRAYANSPTSIT
+666 IRAHAASPTSIT
-678 ISWATPLSGNGEIQ
+678 VTWETPLSGNGEIQ
-692 NYKLYYMEK
+692 NYKLYYMER
-701 GADNEQDIDVG
+701 GTEREQDVDVSS
-712 GLSYTISGLKKY
+712 LSYTVNGLKKY

-736 HGPGVSTQDVVVRT
+736 HGPGVSTEDVAVRT

-758 PQNLTLEVQNSKSI
+758 PQNLSLEVRNSKSV
-772 MMHWQPPPA
+772 MTHWQPPPP
-781 GTHNGQITGYKI
+781 TTQNGQITGYKI
-793 RYRKVT
+793 RYRKAS
-799 RKSDVTDIV
+799 RKSDFAEALVP
-808 GTQLSQLIEGLERG
+808 GTQLSQLIEGLDRG
-822 TEYSFRVA
+822 TEYNFRVA
-830 ALTVNGTGLP
+830 ALTINGTGP
-840 TDWVSAETFESDL
+840 ATDWLSAETFESDL
-853 DESRV
+853 DETRV

-921 SSHYVITLKAYNNVG
+921 SSHYVITLKAFNNVG

-945 VTRAYTDTS
+945 VTRPHT
-954 EVDLFVVN
+954 
-962 APYTPVPDPSP
+962 VPDPTP

-980 QASILSHDTIRITW
+980 QASILSHDTIRLTW
-994 ADNSLP
+994 ADNSLS
-1000 KNQKVSD
+1000 KHQKITDS
-1007 ARYYTVRWKTNIPA
+1007 RYYTVRWKTNIPA

-1026 TANTTTL
+1026 NANATTL
-1033 SFLVTGLKPNTLY
+1033 SYLVTGLKPNTLY

-1144 DTAYYFKIQA
+1144 DTPYYFKIQA

-1167 QFRTPKALGS
+1167 QFRTPKADSSDKMPNDQASGS
-1177 AGKGNRPVDV
+1177 AGKGSRLPDL
-1187 GPDYK
+1187 GSDYK
-1192 TPMSG
+1192 PPMSG
-1197 SNSPHGSPS
+1197 SNSPHGSPTS
-1206 PLEYNMLLV
+1206 PLDSNMLLV
-1215 IIVSVGVI
+1215 VIVSAVA
-1223 TIVVV
+1223 TVVV
-1228 VIVAVFCTRRTTS
+1228 VVTVAVLCTRRTTS

-1301 SQDITPVDNSMDSNI
+1301 SQDITPVDNPLDGSA

-1360 HPIHSLDNP
+1360 HPIHPLDNP
-1369 HHHFHSGSLA
+1369 HHHFHSSSLA
-1379 SPTCSYLHHQ
+1379 SPARSHLYHPGS
-1389 ANPWPV
+1389 PWPA
-1395 GTSVSHSDRANSTES
+1395 GTAMSLSDRANSTES

-1427 CCADH
+1427 CCTDH
-1432 QEPESA
+1432 QDPEGA
-1438 TGSYLPSTQEEETSQ
+1438 TSSSYLASSQEEDPGQ

-1464 PLKSFAVPAVPP
+1464 PLKSFAVPAIPP
-1476 TGATYDPA
+1476 PGPPTYDPA

-1491 SQQASSHPVHSV
+1491 SQQALNHHIHSV
-1503 KTASIGTLGRT
+1503 KTASIGTLGRS
-1514 RPPMPVVVP
+1514 RPPVPVVVP

-1538 ESNYEPDELTKE
+1538 ESSYEPDELTKE

>member
-1 MCVCVCV
+1 
-8 RREGKRSPAQSPALG
+8 
-23 PARHGVNRR
+23 
-32 TTPPPPPPLPPFYSW
+32 
-47 GALEGGP
+47 
-54 VTESSEEELPQPPP
+54 
-68 PPPPPPLRR
+68 
-77 EPPPP
+77 
-82 PSPLLAALGASGG
+82 
-95 AMAARGAP
+95 
-103 RRLLLGSFWVAF
+103 
-115 LLGQR
+115 
-120 PESSVAAAAAARSSS
+120 
-135 SPQQQNLPP
+135 
-144 AGPTVRTFTPFYF
+144 
-157 TVEPVDTLSVRASSV
+157 
-172 ILNCSAYCESS
+172 
-183 PKIEWKKDGTFLN
+183 
-196 LVSDDRRQLLPD
+196 
-208 GSLLINSVVHSK
+208 
-220 HNKPD
+220 
-225 EGHYQCVA
+225 
-233 TVESLGTIVSRTAK
+233 
-247 LTVAGLP
+247 
-254 RFISQ
+254 
-259 PESASVYRGNSIVL
+259 
-273 NCEVNA
+273 
-279 DLAPFVRWELDHEP
+279 
-293 LFLDDRVFKL
+293 
-303 PSGALI
+303 
-309 ISNAT
+309 
-314 DEDGGTYCCIIEI
+314 
-327 GGSPKYSDE
+327 
-336 AEIKVLPESEV
+336 
-347 ASNQVFLRQPSS
+347 
-359 LTKITGQN
+359 
-367 AVLPC
+367 
-372 VATGIPI
+372 
-379 PVIRWTRNEEELV
+379 
-392 TESSK
+392 
-397 NYLLLAGGTLKI
+397 
-409 NDITED
+409 
-415 DAGTYTCIAENGNE
+415 
-429 TIEAQADLIVQA
+429 
-441 PPEFLKQPSNIYAH
+441 
-455 ESMDIVFEC
+455 
-464 DVTGKPTPTVKWVK
+464 
-478 NGDVV
+478 
-483 IPSDYFKIV
+483 
-492 NEHDLQVLGLVK
+492 
-504 SDEGFYQCI
+504 
-513 ADNDVGNI
+513 
-521 QSGAQ
+521 
-526 LIILDHDV
+526 DV

-539 PPTSLTSATTDHLAP
+539 PPTSLTSATNDHVAP
-554 ATSGPLPS
+554 ATTGPLPS
-562 APRDVVASLVSTRF
+562 APRDVVATLVSTRF
-576 IKLTWRTPAS
+576 IRLTWRTPAS
-586 DPHGDNLTYSVFY
+586 DPQGDNLTYSIFY
-599 TRETVNRE
+599 TKEGINRE
-607 RVENTSHP
+607 RVENTSRP
-615 GEMQVTIQNL
+615 GETQVTIQNL
-625 MPESVYV
+625 MPETVYV

-638 NKHGPGES
+638 NRHGPGES
-646 SLPLKVAT
+646 SVPLKVAT

-666 IRAYANSPTSIT
+666 IRAYAGSPTSVT
-678 ISWATPLSGNGEIQ
+678 VTWETPLSGNGDIQ

-701 GADNEQDIDVG
+701 GQDSEQDVDVG
-712 GLSYTISGLKKY
+712 GLSYTITGLKKY

-758 PQNLTLEVQNSKSI
+758 PQNLTAEVRNSKSI
-772 MMHWQPPPA
+772 LLQWQPPPP
-781 GTHNGQITGYKI
+781 GTHSGQITGYKI
-793 RYRKVT
+793 RYRKVS
-799 RKSDVTDIV
+799 RKSDVTESIG

-830 ALTVNGTGLP
+830 ALTVNGTGP
-840 TDWVSAETFESDL
+840 ATDWVSAETFESDL
-853 DESRV
+853 DETRV

-921 SSHYVITLKAYNNVG
+921 SSHYVITLKAFNNVG

-945 VTRAYTDTS
+945 VTRPHS
-954 EVDLFVVN
+954 
-962 APYTPVPDPSP
+962 VPDPSP

-980 QASILSHDTIRITW
+980 QASILSHDTIRINW

-1000 KNQKVSD
+1000 KNQKITD

-1026 TANTTTL
+1026 TANATTL
-1033 SFLVTGLKPNTLY
+1033 SYLVTGLKPNTLY

-1062 MTAHGTTFELVPTS
+1062 MTAHGTTFEYAPTS

-1144 DTAYYFKIQA
+1144 DTPYYFKIQA

-1167 QFRTPKALGS
+1167 QFRTPKAESSDKMPNDQASGS
-1177 AGKGNRPVDV
+1177 SGKGSRPVDL

-1192 TPMSG
+1192 PPLGG
-1197 SNSPHGSPS
+1197 SNSPHGSPTS
-1206 PLEYNMLLV
+1206 PLDSNMLLV

-1379 SPTCSYLHHQ
+1379 SPTRSYLHHQ
-1389 ANPWPV
+1389 VSPWPL
-1395 GTSVSHSDRANSTES
+1395 GTSMSHSDRANSTES
-1410 VRNTPSTDT
+1410 LRNTPSVDAA
-1419 MPASSSQT
+1419 PAAAVAP
-1427 CCADH
+1427 CVELVEA
-1432 QEPESA
+1432 EGGA
-1438 TGSYLPSTQEEETSQ
+1438 GEEEAPA
-1453 SLPTAHVRPSH
+1453 LPTAHVRPSH
-1464 PLKSFAVPAVPP
+1464 PLKSFAVPAAAP
-1476 TGATYDPA
+1476 TYDPT

-1491 SQQASSHPVHSV
+1491 TQPAPNHPVHSV

-1523 SAPEVQETTRMLEDS
+1523 SAPDVQETTRMLEDS
-1538 ESNYEPDELTKE
+1538 DSNYEPDELTKE

>member
-1 MCVCVCV
+1 
-8 RREGKRSPAQSPALG
+8 SL
-23 PARHGVNRR
+23 
-32 TTPPPPPPLPPFYSW
+32 
-47 GALEGGP
+47 
-54 VTESSEEELPQPPP
+54 
-68 PPPPPPLRR
+68 
-77 EPPPP
+77 
-82 PSPLLAALGASGG
+82 
-95 AMAARGAP
+95 
-103 RRLLLGSFWVAF
+103 
-115 LLGQR
+115 
-120 PESSVAAAAAARSSS
+120 
-135 SPQQQNLPP
+135 
-144 AGPTVRTFTPFYF
+144 VRTFTPFYF
-157 TVEPVDTLSVRASSV
+157 LVEPTDVLSVRGASV
-172 ILNCSAYCESS
+172 VMNCSAYCETS
-183 PKIEWKKDGTFLN
+183 PKIEWKKDGAFLN

-225 EGHYQCVA
+225 EGYYQCVA
-233 TVESLGTIVSRTAK
+233 TVESLGTIVSRTAR

-254 RFISQ
+254 RFTSQ
-259 PESASVYRGNSIVL
+259 PEPSSAYKGGSAVL
-273 NCEVNA
+273 SCEVNT
-279 DLAPFVRWELDHEP
+279 DLAPSVRWEQDRQP
-293 LFLDDRVFKL
+293 LLPDRRLFQL
-303 PSGALI
+303 PSGALVV
-309 ISNAT
+309 SNAT
-314 DEDGGTYCCIIEI
+314 ETDAGLYRCLVESGGP
-327 GGSPKYSDE
+327 PKYSDE
-336 AEIKVLPESEV
+336 VELTILPDPEV
-347 ASNQVFLRQPSS
+347 PQNLVFLRQPSS
-359 LTKITGQN
+359 LTKVIGQS
-367 AVLPC
+367 AVFPC
-372 VATGIPI
+372 VATGFPA
-379 PVIRWTRNEEELV
+379 PSVRWTRNEEELF
-392 TESSK
+392 TEGSGG
-397 NYLLLAGGTLKI
+397 LAVVAGGSLALSTVA
-409 NDITED
+409 EE
-415 DAGTYTCIAENGNE
+415 DAGTYTCLAESGNQ
-429 TIEAQADLIVQA
+429 TIEARAELAVQV
-441 PPEFLKQPSNIYAH
+441 PPQFLKRPANIYAH

-464 DVTGKPTPTVKWVK
+464 EVTGKPTPTVKWVK
-478 NGDVV
+478 NGDMV

-492 NEHDLQVLGLVK
+492 KEHNLQVLGLVK

-513 ADNDVGNI
+513 AENDVGNA
-521 QSGAQ
+521 QAGAQ
-526 LIILDHDV
+526 LIILDLDV

-539 PPTSLTSATTDHLAP
+539 PHTSLTSATNDHLAP
-554 ATSGPLPS
+554 ATTGPLPS
-562 APRDVVASLVSTRF
+562 APRDVVATLVSTRF
-576 IKLTWRTPAS
+576 IRLTWRTPVS
-586 DPHGDNLTYSVFY
+586 DPQGDNLTYSIFY
-599 TRETVNRE
+599 TKEGINRE
-607 RVENTSHP
+607 RVENTSRP
-615 GEMQVTIQNL
+615 GETQVMIQNL
-625 MPESVYV
+625 MPETVYV

-646 SLPLKVAT
+646 SVPLKVAT

-666 IRAYANSPTSIT
+666 IRAYASSPTSVT
-678 ISWATPLSGNGEIQ
+678 VSWETPLSGNGEIQ

-701 GADNEQDIDVG
+701 GQDTEQDVDVG

-750 LSDVPSAA
+750 LSDVPSAP
-758 PQNLTLEVQNSKSI
+758 PQNLTLEVRNSKSI
-772 MMHWQPPPA
+772 MLHWQPPPA
-781 GTHNGQITGYKI
+781 GTHSGQITGYKI
-793 RYRKVT
+793 RYRKVS
-799 RKSDVTDIV
+799 RKSDVTESV
-808 GTQLSQLIEGLERG
+808 GGPQLFQLIEGLERG

-830 ALTVNGTGLP
+830 ALTVNGTGP
-840 TDWVSAETFESDL
+840 ATDWVSAETFESDL
-853 DESRV
+853 DETRV

-891 AIGYGVGSP
+891 AIGYGIGSP

-921 SSHYVITLKAYNNVG
+921 SSHYVITLKAFNNVG

-945 VTRAYTDTS
+945 VTRPHSDTS
-954 EVDLFVVN
+954 EVDLFVIN

-1000 KNQKVSD
+1000 KNQKITD

-1026 TANTTTL
+1026 TANATTL
-1033 SFLVTGLKPNTLY
+1033 SYLVTGLKPNTLY

-1144 DTAYYFKIQA
+1144 DTPYYFKIQA

-1167 QFRTPKALGS
+1167 QFRTPKAESSDKMHNDQASGS
-1177 AGKGNRPVDV
+1177 AGKGSRAVDI

-1192 TPMSG
+1192 PPLGG
-1197 SNSPHGSPS
+1197 SNSPHGSPTS
-1206 PLEYNMLLV
+1206 PLDSNMLLV

-1223 TIVVV
+1223 TIVIV

-1379 SPTCSYLHHQ
+1379 SPTRSYLHHQ
-1389 ANPWPV
+1389 VSPWPM
-1395 GTSVSHSDRANSTES
+1395 GTSMSHSDRANSTES

-1419 MPASSSQT
+1419 MPASSSQP
-1427 CCADH
+1427 CAEPQD
-1432 QEPESA
+1432 PESSA
-1438 TGSYLPSTQEEETSQ
+1438 GSYLASTQEEDSAQ

-1464 PLKSFAVPAVPP
+1464 PLKSFAVPAVPAP
-1476 TGATYDPA
+1476 GPTYDPA

-1491 SQQASSHPVHSV
+1491 TQQAPNHPVHSV

-1523 SAPEVQETTRMLEDS
+1523 SAPDVQETTRMLEDS

>member
-1 MCVCVCV
+1 
-8 RREGKRSPAQSPALG
+8 
-23 PARHGVNRR
+23 
-32 TTPPPPPPLPPFYSW
+32 
-47 GALEGGP
+47 
-54 VTESSEEELPQPPP
+54 
-68 PPPPPPLRR
+68 
-77 EPPPP
+77 
-82 PSPLLAALGASGG
+82 
-95 AMAARGAP
+95 MAAERGA
-103 RRLLLGSFWVAF
+103 RRLLGTSSFWLCCML
-115 LLGQR
+115 LLGR
-120 PESSVAAAAAARSSS
+120 RAPGAAAARSGSPPQSPGSS
-135 SPQQQNLPP
+135 
-144 AGPTVRTFTPFYF
+144 VRTFTPFYF
-157 TVEPVDTLSVRASSV
+157 LVEPVNTLSVRGSSV
-172 ILNCSAYCESS
+172 VLNCSAHSEPS

-208 GSLLINSVVHSK
+208 GSLFISNVVHSK

-225 EGHYQCVA
+225 EGYYQCVA

-254 RFISQ
+254 RFASQ
-259 PESASVYRGNSIVL
+259 PEPSSVYAGNSAVL
-273 NCEVNA
+273 NCEVNV
-279 DLAPFVRWELDHEP
+279 DLVPFVRWEQNRQP
-293 LFLDDRVFKL
+293 LLLGDRITKL
-303 PSGALI
+303 PSGTLV
-309 ISNAT
+309 ISNVT
-314 DEDGGTYCCIIEI
+314 KGDGGLYRCIVES
-327 GGSPKYSDE
+327 GGPPKYSDE
-336 AEIKVLPESEV
+336 AELKVLPDPEV
-347 ASNQVFLRQPSS
+347 TSNLVFLKQPSS
-359 LTKITGQN
+359 LVRVMGQS

-372 VATGIPI
+372 VASGL
-379 PVIRWTRNEEELV
+379 PVPAIRWMKNEEALD
-392 TESSK
+392 TESSVGSA
-397 NYLLLAGGTLKI
+397 LLAGGSLEI
-409 NDITED
+409 SDVTEN
-415 DAGTYTCIAENGNE
+415 DAGTYICVANNGNE
-429 TIEAQADLIVQA
+429 TIEAQAELTVQA
-441 PPEFLKQPSNIYAH
+441 QPEFLKKPANIYAH

-464 DVTGKPTPTVKWVK
+464 EVTGKPAPAVKWVK
-478 NGDVV
+478 NGDMV

-492 NEHDLQVLGLVK
+492 KEHNLQVLGLVK

-513 ADNDVGNI
+513 AENDVGNA
-521 QSGAQ
+521 QAAAQ
-526 LIILDHDV
+526 LIILEH
-534 AIPTL
+534 
-539 PPTSLTSATTDHLAP
+539 AP
-554 ATSGPLPS
+554 ATAGPLPS

-599 TRETVNRE
+599 TKEGTARE
-607 RVENTSHP
+607 RVENTSHS

-625 MPESVYV
+625 MPATVYI
-632 FRVVAQ
+632 FRVMAQ
-638 NKHGPGES
+638 NKHGSGES
-646 SLPLKVAT
+646 SAPLRVET

-666 IRAYANSPTSIT
+666 IRAFATSPTSIT
-678 ISWATPLSGNGEIQ
+678 VTWETPLSGNGEIQ
-692 NYKLYYMEK
+692 NYKLYYMAK
-701 GADNEQDIDVG
+701 GTDKEQDVDV
-712 GLSYTISGLKKY
+712 SSHSHTINGLKKY

-736 HGPGVSTQDVVVRT
+736 HGPGVSTQDVAVQT
-750 LSDVPSAA
+750 LSDVPSAT
-758 PQNLTLEVQNSKSI
+758 PQNLSLEVRNSKSI
-772 MMHWQPPPA
+772 MIHWQPPPPA
-781 GTHNGQITGYKI
+781 TQNGQIAGYKV
-793 RYRKVT
+793 RYRKAS
-799 RKSDVTDIV
+799 RKSDITETLVP
-808 GTQLSQLIEGLERG
+808 GTQLSQLIDGLDRG
-822 TEYSFRVA
+822 TEYNFRVA
-830 ALTVNGTGLP
+830 ALTVNGTGP
-840 TDWVSAETFESDL
+840 ATDWLSAETFESDL

-891 AIGYGVGSP
+891 AIGYGIGSP
-900 HAQTIKVDYK
+900 HAQTIRVDYK
-910 QRYYTIENLDP
+910 QRYYTIENLDS
-921 SSHYVITLKAYNNVG
+921 SSHYVITLKAFNNVG

-945 VTRAYTDTS
+945 VTRPHTDAS
-954 EVDLFVVN
+954 EVDLFVIN
-962 APYTPVPDPSP
+962 APYTPVPDPTP

-980 QASILSHDTIRITW
+980 QASILSHDTVRITW

-1000 KNQKVSD
+1000 KHQKITDS
-1007 ARYYTVRWKTNIPA
+1007 RYYTVRWKTNIPA

-1026 TANTTTL
+1026 NANATTL
-1033 SFLVTGLKPNTLY
+1033 SYLVTGLKANTLY

-1144 DTAYYFKIQA
+1144 DTPYYFKIQA

-1167 QFRTPKALGS
+1167 QFRTPKVDSSDKMPNDQASGSAKGSRLPDLGS
-1177 AGKGNRPVDV
+1177 
-1187 GPDYK
+1187 DYK
-1192 TPMSG
+1192 PPMSG
-1197 SNSPHGSPS
+1197 SNSPHGSPTS
-1206 PLEYNMLLV
+1206 PLDSNMLLIV
-1215 IIVSVGVI
+1215 IISVGVI

-1228 VIVAVFCTRRTTS
+1228 VIIAVLCTRRTTS
-1241 HQKKKRAA
+1241 HQKKKRTA
-1249 CKSVN
+1249 CKAVN
-1254 GSHKYKGN
+1254 GAHKYKGN

-1301 SQDITPVDNSMDSNI
+1301 SQDITPVDNPMDSNI

-1335 AGRRGMRPKMMMPF
+1335 AGRRGMRPKMVMPF
-1349 DSQPPQPVISA
+1349 DSQPPQQSI
-1360 HPIHSLDNP
+1360 
-1369 HHHFHSGSLA
+1369 
-1379 SPTCSYLHHQ
+1379 
-1389 ANPWPV
+1389 
-1395 GTSVSHSDRANSTES
+1395 
-1410 VRNTPSTDT
+1410 RNTPSTDT

-1427 CCADH
+1427 CCTDH
-1432 QEPESA
+1432 QDPEGA
-1438 TGSYLPSTQEEETSQ
+1438 TSSSYLASSQEEDSGQ

-1464 PLKSFAVPAVPP
+1464 PLKSFAVPAIPP
-1476 TGATYDPA
+1476 PGPPIYDPT

-1491 SQQASSHPVHSV
+1491 SQQALNHHLHSV
-1503 KTASIGTLGRT
+1503 KTASIGTLGRS

-1538 ESNYEPDELTKE
+1538 ESSYEPDELTKE

-1557 MKDLNAITTA
+1557 MKDLNAITTV

>member
-1 MCVCVCV
+1 MDV
-8 RREGKRSPAQSPALG
+8 
-23 PARHGVNRR
+23 
-32 TTPPPPPPLPPFYSW
+32 
-47 GALEGGP
+47 
-54 VTESSEEELPQPPP
+54 
-68 PPPPPPLRR
+68 
-77 EPPPP
+77 
-82 PSPLLAALGASGG
+82 
-95 AMAARGAP
+95 
-103 RRLLLGSFWVAF
+103 
-115 LLGQR
+115 
-120 PESSVAAAAAARSSS
+120 
-135 SPQQQNLPP
+135 
-144 AGPTVRTFTPFYF
+144 
-157 TVEPVDTLSVRASSV
+157 LSVRGAAV
-172 ILNCSAYCESS
+172 IMNCSAYCETA

-225 EGHYQCVA
+225 EGYYQCVA

-254 RFISQ
+254 RFTSQ
-259 PESASVYRGNSIVL
+259 PEPSSVSKGNSAVL
-273 NCEVNA
+273 NCEVNV
-279 DLAPFVRWELDHEP
+279 DLAPFVRWEQDRQP
-293 LFLDDRVFKL
+293 VFLDDRVFKL

-314 DEDGGTYCCIIEI
+314 DEDRGLYRCVIESGGT
-327 GGSPKYSDE
+327 PKYSDE
-336 AEIKVLPESEV
+336 AELKILPDPEEAQSLMFV
-347 ASNQVFLRQPSS
+347 RQPSS
-359 LTKITGQN
+359 LTRVTGQS
-367 AVLPC
+367 AVFPC
-372 VATGIPI
+372 VAVGFPA
-379 PVIRWTRNEEELV
+379 PYIRWTRNEEELIAD
-392 TESSK
+392 SSERF
-397 NYLLLAGGTLKI
+397 LLLAGGSLEI
-409 NDITED
+409 RDVMEE
-415 DAGTYTCIAENGNE
+415 DAGTYTCIAGSGNE
-429 TIEAQADLIVQA
+429 TIEAQAELTVQV
-441 PPEFLKQPSNIYAH
+441 PPEFLKRPANIYAH

-464 DVTGKPTPTVKWVK
+464 EVIGKPTPTVKWVK
-478 NGDVV
+478 NGDMV

-492 NEHDLQVLGLVK
+492 KEHNLQVLGLVK

-513 ADNDVGNI
+513 AENDVGNA
-521 QSGAQ
+521 QAGAQ
-526 LIILDHDV
+526 LIILDLDV

-539 PPTSLTSATTDHLAP
+539 PPTSLTSATNDHLAP
-554 ATSGPLPS
+554 ATTGPLPS
-562 APRDVVASLVSTRF
+562 APRDVVATLVSTRF
-576 IKLTWRTPAS
+576 IRLTWRTPVS
-586 DPHGDNLTYSVFY
+586 DPQGDNLTYSIFY
-599 TRETVNRE
+599 TKEGINRE
-607 RVENTSHP
+607 RVENTSRP
-615 GEMQVTIQNL
+615 GETQVTIQNL
-625 MPESVYV
+625 MPETVYV

-646 SLPLKVAT
+646 SVPLKVAT

-666 IRAYANSPTSIT
+666 IRAYASSPTSVSVT
-678 ISWATPLSGNGEIQ
+678 WETPLSGNGEIQ

-701 GADNEQDIDVG
+701 GQDTEQDVDVA
-712 GLSYTISGLKKY
+712 GLSYTINGLKKY

-750 LSDVPSAA
+750 LSDVPSAP
-758 PQNLTLEVQNSKSI
+758 PQNLTLEVRNSKSI
-772 MMHWQPPPA
+772 MLHWQPPPA
-781 GTHNGQITGYKI
+781 ETQSGQITGYKI
-793 RYRKVT
+793 RYRKVS
-799 RKSDVTDIV
+799 RKSDVTESIG
-808 GTQLSQLIEGLERG
+808 GTQLFQLIEGLERG

-830 ALTVNGTGLP
+830 ALTVNGTGP
-840 TDWVSAETFESDL
+840 ATDWVSAETFESDL
-853 DESRV
+853 DETRV

-921 SSHYVITLKAYNNVG
+921 SSHYVITLKAFNNVG

-945 VTRAYTDTS
+945 VTRPHSDTS
-954 EVDLFVVN
+954 EVDLFVIN

-1000 KNQKVSD
+1000 KNQKITD

-1026 TANTTTL
+1026 TANATTL
-1033 SFLVTGLKPNTLY
+1033 SYLVTGLKPNTLY

-1089 PRTIIVNWQP
+1089 PRTIIINWQP

-1144 DTAYYFKIQA
+1144 DTPYYFKIQA

-1167 QFRTPKALGS
+1167 QFRTPKAESSDKMPNDQASGS
-1177 AGKGNRPVDV
+1177 AGKGSRPVDI

-1192 TPMSG
+1192 PPLGG
-1197 SNSPHGSPS
+1197 SNSPHGSPTS
-1206 PLEYNMLLV
+1206 PLDSNMLLV

-1223 TIVVV
+1223 TIVIV

-1379 SPTCSYLHHQ
+1379 SPTRSYLHHQ
-1389 ANPWPV
+1389 VSPWPI
-1395 GTSVSHSDRANSTES
+1395 GTSMSHSDRANSTES

-1419 MPASSSQT
+1419 MPASSAQA
-1427 CCADH
+1427 CADH
-1432 QEPESA
+1432 QDPESA
-1438 TGSYLPSTQEEETSQ
+1438 TGSYLANAQEEDSAQ
-1453 SLPTAHVRPSH
+1453 NLPTAHVRPSH

-1476 TGATYDPA
+1476 AGASYDPA

-1491 SQQASSHPVHSV
+1491 TQQAPNHPVHSV

-1523 SAPEVQETTRMLEDS
+1523 SAPDVQETTRMLEDS

>member
-1 MCVCVCV
+1 
-8 RREGKRSPAQSPALG
+8 
-23 PARHGVNRR
+23 
-32 TTPPPPPPLPPFYSW
+32 
-47 GALEGGP
+47 
-54 VTESSEEELPQPPP
+54 
-68 PPPPPPLRR
+68 
-77 EPPPP
+77 
-82 PSPLLAALGASGG
+82 
-95 AMAARGAP
+95 MAARGAWR
-103 RRLLLGSFWVAF
+103 RRLLLLGSLWVA
-115 LLGQR
+115 LLGGQR
-120 PESSVAAAAAARSSS
+120 PDSSAAAAAAAP
-135 SPQQQNLPP
+135 PQQHLSP
-144 AGPTVRTFTPFYF
+144 AEPTVRTSTPFYF
-157 TVEPVDTLSVRASSV
+157 LVEPVDTLSVRASSV
-172 ILNCSAYCESS
+172 VLNCSAYCESP
-183 PKIEWKKDGTFLN
+183 PKIEWRKDGTFLN

-208 GSLLINSVVHSK
+208 GSLLINSIVHSK

-254 RFISQ
+254 RFITQ
-259 PESASVYRGNSIVL
+259 PESASVHRGNPIVL
-273 NCEVNA
+273 NCEVNV
-279 DLAPFVRWELDHEP
+279 DLAPFVRWELDHQP
-293 LFLDDRVFKL
+293 LFLDDRVLKL
-303 PSGALI
+303 PSGTLI
-309 ISNAT
+309 VSNAT
-314 DEDGGTYCCIIEI
+314 DEDAGTYCCVIEI

-336 AEIKVLPESEV
+336 AEIKVLPESDLP
-347 ASNQVFLRQPSS
+347 SGLLFLKQPFP
-359 LTKITGQN
+359 LTKVTGQS

-372 VATGIPI
+372 VASGIPV
-379 PVIRWTRNEEELV
+379 PLIRWTRKEEELV
-392 TESSK
+392 TENSHKFLFLS
-397 NYLLLAGGTLKI
+397 GGTLKI

-415 DAGTYTCIAENGNE
+415 DSGTYTCIADNGNE
-429 TIEAQADLIVQA
+429 TIEARADLTVQV
-441 PPEFLKQPSNIYAH
+441 PPTFLKQPANIYAH

-464 DVTGKPTPTVKWVK
+464 GVSGKPTPTVKWVK

-492 NEHDLQVLGLVK
+492 NEHNLQVLGLVK

-513 ADNDVGNI
+513 AENDVGNI

-554 ATSGPLPS
+554 ATTGPLPS

-586 DPHGDNLTYSVFY
+586 DPQGDNLTYSVFY
-599 TRETVNRE
+599 TKEMSNRE

-625 MPESVYV
+625 MPETVYI

-638 NKHGPGES
+638 NRHGPGES
-646 SLPLKVAT
+646 SVPLKVAT

-666 IRAYANSPTSIT
+666 IRAYATSPTSIT
-678 ISWATPLSGNGEIQ
+678 VTWGTPLSGNGEIQ

-701 GADNEQDIDVG
+701 GTENEQDIDVG
-712 GLSYTISGLKKY
+712 GLSYTIIGLRKY

-736 HGPGVSTQDVVVRT
+736 HGPGVSTQDVVIRT

-758 PQNLTLEVQNSKSI
+758 PQNLTLEVQNSKNI
-772 MMHWQPPPA
+772 MMHWQPPPT

-793 RYRKVT
+793 RYRKMI
-799 RKSDVTDIV
+799 RKSDVTEIIV

-830 ALTVNGTGLP
+830 ALTVNGTGIA
-840 TDWVSAETFESDL
+840 TDWISAETFESDL
-853 DESRV
+853 DETRV

-945 VTRAYTDTS
+945 VTRAYT
-954 EVDLFVVN
+954 
-962 APYTPVPDPSP
+962 VPDPSP

-1062 MTAHGTTFELVPTS
+1062 MTAHGTTFEQVPTS

-1107 TGYIIYYSTDVNAE
+1107 TGYIIYYNTDVNAE

-1187 GPDYK
+1187 GTDYK
-1192 TPMSG
+1192 TPISG

-1206 PLEYNMLLV
+1206 PLEYNMLLI

-1349 DSQPPQPVISA
+1349 DSQPPQPVVSA

-1369 HHHFHSGSLA
+1369 HHHFHSGNLA
-1379 SPTCSYLHHQ
+1379 SPTCNYLHHQ
-1389 ANPWPV
+1389 ANLWPV

-1438 TGSYLPSTQEEETSQ
+1438 SASYLPSTQEEETSQ
-1453 SLPTAHVRPSH
+1453 NLPTAHVRPSH

-1476 TGATYDPA
+1476 TGSTYDPA

-1523 SAPEVQETTRMLEDS
+1523 SAPEVQETTRMLEDT

>member
-1 MCVCVCV
+1 
-8 RREGKRSPAQSPALG
+8 
-23 PARHGVNRR
+23 
-32 TTPPPPPPLPPFYSW
+32 
-47 GALEGGP
+47 
-54 VTESSEEELPQPPP
+54 
-68 PPPPPPLRR
+68 
-77 EPPPP
+77 
-82 PSPLLAALGASGG
+82 
-95 AMAARGAP
+95 MAAERGA
-103 RRLLLGSFWVAF
+103 RRLPGTSSLRLCCLLLLLPLLLG
-115 LLGQR
+115 R
-120 PESSVAAAAAARSSS
+120 PPPAAAARSGSPPQSAGSS
-135 SPQQQNLPP
+135 I
-144 AGPTVRTFTPFYF
+144 RKFTPFYF
-157 TVEPVDTLSVRASSV
+157 LVEPVDTLSVRGSSV
-172 ILNCSAYCESS
+172 ILNCSAYSEPS

-208 GSLLINSVVHSK
+208 GSLFISNVVHSK

-225 EGHYQCVA
+225 EGYYQCVA

-254 RFISQ
+254 RFASQ
-259 PESASVYRGNSIVL
+259 PEPSSVYAGNSAIL
-273 NCEVNA
+273 NCEVNV
-279 DLAPFVRWELDHEP
+279 DLVPFVRWEQNRQP
-293 LFLDDRVFKL
+293 LLLDDRIIKL
-303 PSGALI
+303 PSGTLVI
-309 ISNAT
+309 NNAT
-314 DEDGGTYCCIIEI
+314 EGDGGLYRCVVES
-327 GGSPKYSDE
+327 GGPPKYSDE
-336 AEIKVLPESEV
+336 AELKVLLPDPEFT
-347 ASNQVFLRQPSS
+347 SNLVFLKQPSS
-359 LTKITGQN
+359 LVRVIGQSV
-367 AVLPC
+367 VLPC
-372 VATGIPI
+372 VASGLPI
-379 PVIRWTRNEEELV
+379 PTIRWMKNEEALD
-392 TESSK
+392 TESSEK
-397 NYLLLAGGTLKI
+397 LVLLAGGSLEI
-409 NDITED
+409 SDVTED
-415 DAGTYTCIAENGNE
+415 DAGTYFCIADNGNE
-429 TIEAQADLIVQA
+429 TIEAQAELTVQA
-441 PPEFLKQPSNIYAH
+441 QPEFLKQPTNIYAH

-464 DVTGKPTPTVKWVK
+464 EVTGKPTPTVKWIK
-478 NGDVV
+478 NGDMV

-492 NEHDLQVLGLVK
+492 KEHNLQVLGLVK

-513 ADNDVGNI
+513 AENDVGNA
-521 QSGAQ
+521 QAGAQ
-526 LIILDHDV
+526 LIILEH
-534 AIPTL
+534 
-539 PPTSLTSATTDHLAP
+539 AP
-554 ATSGPLPS
+554 ATTGPLPS

-599 TRETVNRE
+599 TKEGIARE
-607 RVENTSHP
+607 RVENTSRP

-625 MPESVYV
+625 MPATVYV

-638 NKHGPGES
+638 NKHGSGES
-646 SLPLKVAT
+646 SAPLRVET

-666 IRAYANSPTSIT
+666 IRAYAASPTSIT
-678 ISWATPLSGNGEIQ
+678 VTWETPLSGNGEIQ

-701 GADNEQDIDVG
+701 GTDKEQDVDV
-712 GLSYTISGLKKY
+712 SSHSHTINGLKKY

-736 HGPGVSTQDVVVRT
+736 HGPGVSTQDVAVRT
-750 LSDVPSAA
+750 LSDVPGAA
-758 PQNLTLEVQNSKSI
+758 PQNLSLEVRNSKSI
-772 MMHWQPPPA
+772 VIHWQPPPPA
-781 GTHNGQITGYKI
+781 TQNGQIIGYKI
-793 RYRKVT
+793 RYRKAS
-799 RKSDVTDIV
+799 RKSDVTETLV
-808 GTQLSQLIEGLERG
+808 PGTQLSQLIEGLDRG
-822 TEYSFRVA
+822 TEYNFRVA
-830 ALTVNGTGLP
+830 ALTVNGTGP
-840 TDWVSAETFESDL
+840 ATDWLSAETFESDL
-853 DESRV
+853 DETRV

-891 AIGYGVGSP
+891 AIGYGIGSP

-921 SSHYVITLKAYNNVG
+921 SSHYVITLKAFNNVG

-945 VTRAYTDTS
+945 VTRPHT
-954 EVDLFVVN
+954 
-962 APYTPVPDPSP
+962 VPDPTP

-1000 KNQKVSD
+1000 KHQKITDS
-1007 ARYYTVRWKTNIPA
+1007 RYYTVRWKTNIPA

-1026 TANTTTL
+1026 NANATTL
-1033 SFLVTGLKPNTLY
+1033 SYLVTGLKANTLY

-1062 MTAHGTTFELVPTS
+1062 MTAHGTTFEFVPTS

-1144 DTAYYFKIQA
+1144 DTPYYFKIQA

-1167 QFRTPKALGS
+1167 QFRTPKASGS
-1177 AGKGNRPVDV
+1177 AGKGSRLPDL
-1187 GPDYK
+1187 GSDYK
-1192 TPMSG
+1192 PPMSG
-1197 SNSPHGSPS
+1197 SNSPHGSPTS
-1206 PLEYNMLLV
+1206 PLDSSMLLV
-1215 IIVSVGVI
+1215 IIVSVGVV

-1228 VIVAVFCTRRTTS
+1228 VVIAVFCTRRTTS

-1316 HQRRNSYRG
+1316 HQRRNSYR
-1325 HESEDSMSTL
+1325 
-1335 AGRRGMRPKMMMPF
+1335 
-1349 DSQPPQPVISA
+1349 
-1360 HPIHSLDNP
+1360 
-1369 HHHFHSGSLA
+1369 
-1379 SPTCSYLHHQ
+1379 
-1389 ANPWPV
+1389 
-1395 GTSVSHSDRANSTES
+1395 ES

-1427 CCADH
+1427 CCTDH
-1432 QEPESA
+1432 QDPEGA
-1438 TGSYLPSTQEEETSQ
+1438 TSSSYLASSQEEDSGQ

-1464 PLKSFAVPAVPP
+1464 PLKSFAVPAIPP
-1476 TGATYDPA
+1476 PGPPTYDPT

-1491 SQQASSHPVHSV
+1491 SQQALNHHIHSV
-1503 KTASIGTLGRT
+1503 KTASIGTLGRS

-1538 ESNYEPDELTKE
+1538 ESSYEPDELTKE

>member
-1 MCVCVCV
+1 
-8 RREGKRSPAQSPALG
+8 
-23 PARHGVNRR
+23 
-32 TTPPPPPPLPPFYSW
+32 
-47 GALEGGP
+47 
-54 VTESSEEELPQPPP
+54 
-68 PPPPPPLRR
+68 
-77 EPPPP
+77 
-82 PSPLLAALGASGG
+82 
-95 AMAARGAP
+95 MAAERGA
-103 RRLLLGSFWVAF
+103 RRLPGTSSLRLCCLLLLLPLLLG
-115 LLGQR
+115 R
-120 PESSVAAAAAARSSS
+120 PPSAAAARSGSPPQSAGSS
-135 SPQQQNLPP
+135 I
-144 AGPTVRTFTPFYF
+144 RTFTPFYF
-157 TVEPVDTLSVRASSV
+157 LVEPVDTLSVRGSSV
-172 ILNCSAYCESS
+172 ILNCSAYSEPS

-208 GSLLINSVVHSK
+208 GSLFISNVVHSK

-225 EGHYQCVA
+225 EGYYQCVA

-254 RFISQ
+254 RFASQ
-259 PESASVYRGNSIVL
+259 PEPSSVYAGNSAIL
-273 NCEVNA
+273 NCEVNV
-279 DLAPFVRWELDHEP
+279 DLVPFVRWEQNRQP
-293 LFLDDRVFKL
+293 LLLDDRIIKL
-303 PSGALI
+303 PSGTLVI
-309 ISNAT
+309 NNAT
-314 DEDGGTYCCIIEI
+314 EGDGGLYRCVVES
-327 GGSPKYSDE
+327 GGPPKYSDE
-336 AEIKVLPESEV
+336 AELKVLLPDPEFT
-347 ASNQVFLRQPSS
+347 SNLVFLKQPSS
-359 LTKITGQN
+359 LVRVIGQSV
-367 AVLPC
+367 VLPC
-372 VATGIPI
+372 VASGLPTPT
-379 PVIRWTRNEEELV
+379 IRWMKNEEALD
-392 TESSK
+392 TESSEK
-397 NYLLLAGGTLKI
+397 LVLLAGGSLEI
-409 NDITED
+409 SDVTED
-415 DAGTYTCIAENGNE
+415 DAGTYFCIADNGNE
-429 TIEAQADLIVQA
+429 TIEAQAELTVQA
-441 PPEFLKQPSNIYAH
+441 QPEFLKQPTNIYAH

-464 DVTGKPTPTVKWVK
+464 EVTGKPTPTVKWIK
-478 NGDVV
+478 NGDMV

-492 NEHDLQVLGLVK
+492 KEHNLQVLGLVK

-513 ADNDVGNI
+513 AENDVGNA
-521 QSGAQ
+521 QAGAQ
-526 LIILDHDV
+526 LIILEHDV

-554 ATSGPLPS
+554 ATTGPLPS

-599 TRETVNRE
+599 TKEGIARE
-607 RVENTSHP
+607 RVENTSRP

-625 MPESVYV
+625 MPATVYV

-638 NKHGPGES
+638 NKHGSGES
-646 SLPLKVAT
+646 SAPLRVET

-666 IRAYANSPTSIT
+666 IRAYAASPTSIT
-678 ISWATPLSGNGEIQ
+678 VTWETPLSGNGEIQ

-701 GADNEQDIDVG
+701 GTDKEQDVDV
-712 GLSYTISGLKKY
+712 SSHSHTINGLKKY

-736 HGPGVSTQDVVVRT
+736 HGPGVSTQDVAVRT
-750 LSDVPSAA
+750 LSDVPGAA
-758 PQNLTLEVQNSKSI
+758 PQNLSLEVRNSKSI
-772 MMHWQPPPA
+772 VIHWQPPPPA
-781 GTHNGQITGYKI
+781 TQNGQIIGYKI
-793 RYRKVT
+793 RYRKAS
-799 RKSDVTDIV
+799 RKSDVTETLV
-808 GTQLSQLIEGLERG
+808 PGTQLSQLIEGLDRG
-822 TEYSFRVA
+822 TEYNFRVA
-830 ALTVNGTGLP
+830 ALTVNGTGP
-840 TDWVSAETFESDL
+840 ATDWLAAETFESDL
-853 DESRV
+853 DETRV

-891 AIGYGVGSP
+891 AIGYGIGSP

-921 SSHYVITLKAYNNVG
+921 SSHYVITLKAFNNVG

-945 VTRAYTDTS
+945 VTRPHT
-954 EVDLFVVN
+954 
-962 APYTPVPDPSP
+962 VPDPTP

-1000 KNQKVSD
+1000 KHQKITDS
-1007 ARYYTVRWKTNIPA
+1007 RYYTVRWKTNIPA

-1026 TANTTTL
+1026 NANATTL
-1033 SFLVTGLKPNTLY
+1033 SYLVTGLKANTLY

-1062 MTAHGTTFELVPTS
+1062 MTAHGTTFEFVPTS

-1144 DTAYYFKIQA
+1144 DTPYYFKIQA

-1167 QFRTPKALGS
+1167 QFRTPKADSSDKMPNDQASGS
-1177 AGKGNRPVDV
+1177 AGKGSRLPDL
-1187 GPDYK
+1187 GSDYK
-1192 TPMSG
+1192 PPMSG
-1197 SNSPHGSPS
+1197 SNSPHGSPTS
-1206 PLEYNMLLV
+1206 PLDSSMLLV
-1215 IIVSVGVI
+1215 IIVSVGVV

-1228 VIVAVFCTRRTTS
+1228 VVIAVFCTRRTTS

-1349 DSQPPQPVISA
+1349 DSQPPQ
-1360 HPIHSLDNP
+1360 
-1369 HHHFHSGSLA
+1369 
-1379 SPTCSYLHHQ
+1379 Q
-1389 ANPWPV
+1389 
-1395 GTSVSHSDRANSTES
+1395 S

-1427 CCADH
+1427 CCTDH
-1432 QEPESA
+1432 QDPEGA
-1438 TGSYLPSTQEEETSQ
+1438 TSSSYLASSQEEDSGQ

-1464 PLKSFAVPAVPP
+1464 PLKSFAVPAIPP
-1476 TGATYDPA
+1476 PGPPTYDPA

-1491 SQQASSHPVHSV
+1491 SQQALNHHIHSV
-1503 KTASIGTLGRT
+1503 KTASIGTLGRS

-1538 ESNYEPDELTKE
+1538 ESSYEPDELTKE

>member
-1 MCVCVCV
+1 
-8 RREGKRSPAQSPALG
+8 
-23 PARHGVNRR
+23 
-32 TTPPPPPPLPPFYSW
+32 
-47 GALEGGP
+47 
-54 VTESSEEELPQPPP
+54 
-68 PPPPPPLRR
+68 
-77 EPPPP
+77 
-82 PSPLLAALGASGG
+82 
-95 AMAARGAP
+95 MAARGA
-103 RRLLLGSFWVAF
+103 RRLLGSLWIAL
-115 LLGQR
+115 LLGQSD
-120 PESSVAAAAAARSSS
+120 PAAAAARSSS
-135 SPQQQNLPP
+135 QSP
-144 AGPTVRTFTPFYF
+144 AGSTVRTFTPFYF
-157 TVEPVDTLSVRASSV
+157 LVEPVDTLSVRGASV
-172 ILNCSAYCESS
+172 ILNCSAFCESS

-225 EGHYQCVA
+225 EGYYQCVA
-233 TVESLGTIVSRTAK
+233 TVESLGTIVSKTAK

-254 RFISQ
+254 RFTSQ
-259 PESASVYRGNSIVL
+259 PESTSVYRGNSVIL

-279 DLAPFVRWELDHEP
+279 DLVPFVRWEQDRQP
-293 LFLDDRVFKL
+293 LFLDDRIFTL

-309 ISNAT
+309 ISNVT
-314 DEDGGTYCCIIEI
+314 DGDGGLYRCVIES

-336 AEIKVLPESEV
+336 AELKVLPDPEV
-347 ASNQVFLRQPSS
+347 PLNLVFLRQPSS
-359 LTKITGQN
+359 LTKVTGQS
-367 AVLPC
+367 AVFPC
-372 VATGIPI
+372 VTAGFPT
-379 PVIRWTRNEEELV
+379 PVNRWMRNEEELT
-392 TESSK
+392 TEGSERFS
-397 NYLLLAGGTLKI
+397 LLAGGSLEI
-409 NDITED
+409 SDITDD
-415 DAGTYTCIAENGNE
+415 DAGTYACIVDNGNE
-429 TIEAQADLIVQA
+429 TIEAQADLTVQA
-441 PPEFLKQPSNIYAH
+441 PPEFLKQPANIYAH
-455 ESMDIVFEC
+455 ESMDIIFEC
-464 DVTGKPTPTVKWVK
+464 EVTGKPTPTVKWVK
-478 NGDVV
+478 NGDMV

-492 NEHDLQVLGLVK
+492 KEHNLQVLGLVK

-513 ADNDVGNI
+513 AENDIGNA
-521 QSGAQ
+521 QAGAQ
-526 LIILDHDV
+526 LIILEH
-534 AIPTL
+534 
-539 PPTSLTSATTDHLAP
+539 AP
-554 ATSGPLPS
+554 ATTGPLPS

-586 DPHGDNLTYSVFY
+586 DPHGDNLTYIVFY
-599 TRETVNRE
+599 TKEGINRE
-607 RVENTSHP
+607 RVENTSRP

-625 MPESVYV
+625 MPETVYV

-646 SLPLKVAT
+646 SASLKVAT

-666 IRAYANSPTSIT
+666 IRAYAISPTSVT
-678 ISWATPLSGNGEIQ
+678 VMWDTPLSGNGEIQ

-701 GADNEQDIDVG
+701 GTDNEQDVDVG
-712 GLSYTISGLKKY
+712 GHSYTINGLKKY

-736 HGPGVSTQDVVVRT
+736 HGPGVSTQDVVVQT

-758 PQNLTLEVQNSKSI
+758 PQNLSLEVRNSKSI
-772 MMHWQPPPA
+772 MIHWQPPPA

-793 RYRKVT
+793 RYRKAS
-799 RKSDVTDIV
+799 RKSDVTESIG
-808 GTQLSQLIEGLERG
+808 GTQLFQLIEGLERG

-830 ALTVNGTGLP
+830 ALTSNGTGP
-840 TDWVSAETFESDL
+840 ATDWISAETFESDL
-853 DESRV
+853 DETRV

-891 AIGYGVGSP
+891 AIGYGIGSP

-921 SSHYVITLKAYNNVG
+921 SSHYVITLKAFNNVG

-945 VTRAYTDTS
+945 VTRPHTDTS
-954 EVDLFVVN
+954 EVDLFVIN

-1000 KNQKVSD
+1000 KNQKITD

-1033 SFLVTGLKPNTLY
+1033 SYLVTGLKPNTLY

-1089 PRTIIVNWQP
+1089 PKTIIVNWQP

-1144 DTAYYFKIQA
+1144 DTPYYFKIQA

-1177 AGKGNRPVDV
+1177 TGKGIRTLDV

-1192 TPMSG
+1192 PPMSG
-1197 SNSPHGSPS
+1197 SNSPHGSPTS
-1206 PLEYNMLLV
+1206 PLDSNMLLV

-1223 TIVVV
+1223 TIVIV

-1379 SPTCSYLHHQ
+1379 SPTRSYLHHQ
-1389 ANPWPV
+1389 VNPWPI
-1395 GTSVSHSDRANSTES
+1395 GTSMSHSDRANSTES

-1432 QEPESA
+1432 QDPESA
-1438 TGSYLPSTQEEETSQ
+1438 TGSYLANTQEEDTGQ
-1453 SLPTAHVRPSH
+1453 NLPTAHVRPSH

-1476 TGATYDPA
+1476 TGSTYDSA

-1491 SQQASSHPVHSV
+1491 SQQASNHPVHSV

-1523 SAPEVQETTRMLEDS
+1523 SAPDVQETARMLEDS